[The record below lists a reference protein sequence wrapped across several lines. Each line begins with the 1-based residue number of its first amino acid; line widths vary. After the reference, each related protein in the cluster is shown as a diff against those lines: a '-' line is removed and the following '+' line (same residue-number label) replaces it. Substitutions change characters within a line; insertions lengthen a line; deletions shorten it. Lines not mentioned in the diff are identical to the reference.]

1 MLVSRMPNHEE
12 PILDL
17 EQRIYASIRESSS
30 IIDNNKELDSK
41 LEAHEEIRRLLE
53 DQLRNIRKREEAVVN
68 KKVSKMLVVEKKCH
82 MDKFI
87 GSEESHME
95 MLHSV
100 KQDIAK
106 EKDPIVSELK
116 EQISCIKNSYDDA
129 VQSLVLDK
137 ESARISH
144 DAIMN
149 ATVETYEEDREQR
162 EKMVQELSNDLFRV
176 KETNTELISKI
187 QDLEFD
193 EKCARITNNAIMN
206 AVEQTYE
213 KDCEQHERMIQ
224 ELKNI
229 IDELKKKNAIMQQ
242 EKEISDEQLKDIKG
256 ELENETI
263 NKSKAEEFVE
273 LLSTKVSQQEE
284 EINELTARLRRK
296 RGLRGLISCF

>member
-1 MLVSRMPNHEE
+1 MPGDEE

-30 IIDNNKELDSK
+30 IIDDNKELDSK

-53 DQLRNIRKREEAVVN
+53 DQLRNIRKREENVVK

-82 MDKFI
+82 MDQSIENKK
-87 GSEESHME
+87 SHKE

-106 EKDPIVSELK
+106 EKDPIVGELK
-116 EQISCIKNSYDDA
+116 EQISCIKTSYDDA
-129 VQSLVLDK
+129 VQSLVVDQ
-137 ESARISH
+137 ESIRISN
-144 DAIMN
+144 DAIMS
-149 ATVETYEEDREQR
+149 AMKETYEEDQ
-162 EKMVQELSNDLFRV
+162 S
-176 KETNTELISKI
+176 
-187 QDLEFD
+187 
-193 EKCARITNNAIMN
+193 ARITNDAIMS
-206 AVEQTYE
+206 AMEQTYE
-213 KDCEQHERMIQ
+213 KDRQQQERMVQ

-242 EKEISDEQLKDIKG
+242 QKEFSDKQLKDIT
-256 ELENETI
+256 EEFENEKPH
-263 NKSKAEEFVE
+263 KSKAEEFIQ
-273 LLSTKVSQQEE
+273 LLSTKVSQQCE